1 MKPPTFGDYADRVR
15 GLARVAHRQDRGIDG
30 TDLRKPGIGPIL
42 SVVTVTFNSAATLER
57 TIASISAQTYSP
69 IEYIIIDGG
78 STDGTLKVIEK
89 FASRLAYWHSSKDH
103 GISDAFNLGLSVA
116 SGKYVA
122 FVNSDDW
129 MSATQAELAVG
140 ALENSQASFAFGRLA
155 FHTPD
160 GSLRYCMDGDPRY
173 WRNIRW
179 RMPHINHATVVAR
192 RDAYATVGLFDL
204 RRRIAMDYD
213 WHLRAELRGLRGTY
227 VPDMLG
233 HMSEGG
239 VCDKQWA
246 IGLKEV
252 REIAIAHGQGF
263 LVPSVVFMIRTARAW
278 TRIGLHKI
286 APASLVNRLH
296 SLVNPRFKISSVH
309 QGER

>member
-1 MKPPTFGDYADRVR
+1 MMPPTFSDYADRV
-15 GLARVAHRQDRGIDG
+15 GELARVAHRKDHGIDG
-30 TDLRKPGIGPIL
+30 IDLRKPGIGPIL
-42 SVVTVTFNSAATLER
+42 SIITVTFNSAATLER

-78 STDGTLKVIEK
+78 STDGTLRVIEN
-89 FASRLAYWHSSKDH
+89 FANRLAYWHSSKDQ

-129 MSATQAELAVG
+129 MSATQAELAVA
-140 ALENSQASFAFGRLA
+140 ALEKTQASFAFGRLA
-155 FHTPD
+155 FHSQD
-160 GSLRYCMDGDPRY
+160 GALRYCMDGDPRY

-192 RDAYATVGLFDL
+192 RDAYSTVGLFDL

-227 VPDMLG
+227 VPEMLG

-239 VCDKQWA
+239 VCDRDWMT
-246 IGLKEV
+246 GLKEV
-252 REIAIAHGQGF
+252 REIAIAQGQGF
-263 LVPSVVFMIRTARAW
+263 VVPSVVYIVRAARAW

-286 APASLVNRLH
+286 APARFVNRLH
-296 SLVNPRFKISSVH
+296 ALVNPRFKISSVH
-309 QGER
+309 PSER